1 MAMSNNQS
9 VTIEINV
16 IKGNNVNHKPGSG
29 YIWTIVYL
37 CLFVIYWLFTEEH
50 RVSLEAYVLL
60 VAKQNQEIYNWC
72 WIRFSS
78 NRKPIL

>member
-1 MAMSNNQS
+1 MAMLNNQS
-9 VTIEINV
+9 VTIEINL
-16 IKGNNVNHKPGSG
+16 IKGNDVNHKPDL
-29 YIWTIVYL
+29 VYL
-37 CLFVIYWLFTEEH
+37 CLFVIYWLFTEEL